1 MITPITMLSVADDAE
16 SGTATEL
23 VAPDPAARRTWLPAT
38 GADPLAALVA
48 GWLLGFASPAT
59 RRNYTDDLRRWL
71 RFCADHDVDP
81 LTARRADLDA
91 WARSL
96 ESEGLATRTIARR
109 LASVSSWYRW
119 LVVEGHRAD
128 SPAEHVRRPR
138 IPDRGETPGLTRAEL
153 QQLLAAAETH
163 GSART
168 VALLTLLATTGIRV
182 GEALSRDVDHL
193 GHDRGHRVLRL
204 TRKGGASDRTVL
216 SPRAA
221 HALDSYLDGRTAG
234 PLFSTSTGR
243 RMTQAEAWKTVHRI
257 GARAKLA
264 GAAELSTHSLRVAF
278 ITGAREAG
286 VALEDVQDAA
296 GHADPRTT
304 RRYDRGR
311 HSLDRHAA
319 YAVTGWLDP

>member
-1 MITPITMLSVADDAE
+1 MRMPITMPSMTEAE
-16 SGTATEL
+16 TAAVGEL
-23 VAPDPAARRTWLPAT
+23 VPAPDPAQRLPAP

-48 GWLLGFASPAT
+48 GWLLGFGSAET
-59 RRNYTDDLRRWL
+59 RRSYGADLRRWL
-71 RFCADHDVDP
+71 AFCAEHGIAP
-81 LTARRADLDA
+81 LHARRAQLDA
-91 WARSL
+91 WARTL
-96 ESEGLATRTIARR
+96 QGDGLGPRTVARR

-119 LVVEGHRAD
+119 LVVEGHRGD
-128 SPAEHVRRPR
+128 SPAEHVRRPS

-153 QQLLAAAETH
+153 QALLAAAEAH
-163 GSART
+163 GSPRT
-168 VALLTLLATTGIRV
+168 VALLTLLATTGVRV
-182 GEALSRDVDHL
+182 GEALSRDVAHL

-216 SPRAA
+216 SARAA
-221 HALDSYLDGRTAG
+221 RALDGYLDGRDAG
-234 PLFSTSTGR
+234 PLFTTSTGR
-243 RMTQAEAWKTVHRI
+243 RMTQPEAWKAVRRI
-257 GARAKLA
+257 ALRAELP

-311 HSLDRHAA
+311 YSLDRHAA
-319 YAVTGWLDP
+319 YALTAWLAQ